1 MKTLLLTLFVA
12 LILGISCSSSSG
24 KVSGNEPEQD
34 TVVRFIR
41 KIYNDSWEGRE
52 FFVVIKKD
60 TWPYIFLQKVN
71 IIRMLQ

>member
-34 TVVRFIR
+34 TVVRSLYDR
-41 KIYNDSWEGRE
+41 SEEDYE
-52 FFVVIKKD
+52 FFVVTKQDPHIH
-60 TWPYIFLQKVN
+60 TFSILMTCLTV
-71 IIRMLQ
+71 